1 MKKEKIKHI
10 ALVIVAVCL
19 IGIGY
24 MNYDSTI
31 EVASMDN
38 SVDEATLRRCTVSK
52 CKYIKGRYCS
62 K

>member
-10 ALVIVAVCL
+10 ALVIVAVFL

-24 MNYDSTI
+24 MNYDYNSTI

-38 SVDEATLRRCTVSK
+38 SVDESTIRRCTVS
-52 CKYIKGRYCS
+52 
-62 K
+62 